1 MAERISRR
9 RALTFAAEGAV
20 ALLLVACGEKGS
32 SQETTPAKTKTPTPP
47 NTPKATETITPSP
60 TAKPTEAPTVEP
72 TPEPTPTPP
81 TFEELEAAV
90 NSAYAAVGLDTP
102 VEIARQL
109 KFCNEQ
115 DIPEDAV
122 YTSFVVNG
130 CGIVGEAMLKQFQET
145 QNEVFTDVALDLQTF
160 TFGKIDK
167 FVTDGLL
174 TQTQGYDAKILTKN
188 IYFTAK

>member
-1 MAERISRR
+1 MSQQERGTKGISRR
-9 RALTFAAEGAV
+9 TFLMTVGGLAV
-20 ALLLVACGEKGS
+20 AATLGCESKGGGVN
-32 SQETTPAKTKTPTPP
+32 KTPTPP